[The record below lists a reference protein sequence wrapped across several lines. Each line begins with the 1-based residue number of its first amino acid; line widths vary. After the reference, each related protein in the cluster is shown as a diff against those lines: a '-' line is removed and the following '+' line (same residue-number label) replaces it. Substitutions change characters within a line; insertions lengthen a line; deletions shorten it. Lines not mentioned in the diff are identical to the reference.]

1 MTPAVVA
8 ADPVAAT
15 AAGAESAGFQ
25 MTGAASAGTGAAA
38 PSSSQHAPFK
48 GQRLGSRVPA
58 RWRIAGWI
66 LFTTALTLLAVL
78 LTVRSLMVNHAMAEA
93 HEAIA
98 QELLEFRAFSAEGV
112 DPTTAK
118 PFTSI
123 EKMLERY
130 LSRQSAAE
138 DEVILGSVDT
148 RVLYTP
154 TGALN
159 SASVPH
165 QLPQDKVLIDSI
177 RSGTAASGIS
187 QTSAGELHW
196 ARLPVVS
203 GQESGYLIVG
213 YYLAPRLAEVA
224 GTTLI
229 IFFVSL
235 GGLAVTAGMAWLV
248 AGRILRPV
256 REVRRVAADI
266 SETDLTARV
275 PVQGSDDISALA
287 LTFNTMLD
295 RIEVAYRTQ
304 RAFVDDA
311 SHELRTP
318 ITVIRGHLELM
329 EDNPNDRQRTLALVD
344 DELARM
350 GRIVT
355 DLLLLAKVDRP
366 GFTKLQE
373 TDAAALLLDIEAK
386 AQTLGARG
394 WPILEIAEG
403 DITVDPQRITQ
414 AILQLAANA
423 CQYSADGSTVSLG
436 SAFNGSGARRT
447 FSIWVADKGMGVA
460 AEEAAAIFGRFHRGE
475 AARHSSLSRPGA
487 GLGLAIVRSIAEA
500 HHGTAWVRSSAGE
513 GATFGLTVPAPEVT
527 ELLGSGEP
535 PKESVQLDQ
544 QEHDRLEPEPRQPE
558 QEDRPER
565 ATDEPRRE
573 RA

>member
-1 MTPAVVA
+1 MAVRGDVDRYEADQKTEVPGA
-8 ADPVAAT
+8 ADITEAPAEPPSPAGET
-15 AAGAESAGFQ
+15 AGDSG
-25 MTGAASAGTGAAA
+25 
-38 PSSSQHAPFK
+38 K
-48 GQRLGSRVPA
+48 LRGQRLGSKVPA

-78 LTVRSLMVNHAMAEA
+78 LTVRSLMVNHARTEA

-98 QELLEFRAFSAEGV
+98 QELSEFRAFSAEGV

-130 LSRQSAAE
+130 LSRQSAAQ
-138 DEVILGSVDT
+138 DEVILGSVDR

-154 TGALN
+154 TGALH
-159 SASVPH
+159 SSSISH
-165 QLPQDKVLIDSI
+165 RLPEDKALIDSI
-177 RSGTAASGIS
+177 RTGSASSGIA
-187 QTSAGELHW
+187 QTTGGELHW

-203 GQESGYLIVG
+203 GPETGYLIVG
-213 YYLAPRLAEVA
+213 YYMAPRLAGVA

-248 AGRILRPV
+248 AGQILRPV

-266 SETDLTARV
+266 SESDLTARV
-275 PVQGSDDISALA
+275 PVQGNDDISALA
-287 LTFNTMLD
+287 VTFNTMLD
-295 RIEVAYRTQ
+295 RLEVAYRTQ

-366 GFTKLQE
+366 GFTRLQDV
-373 TDAAALLLDIEAK
+373 DAAALLLDIEAK
-386 AQTLGARG
+386 AQTLGHRG

-403 DITVDPQRITQ
+403 NLKADPQRITQ
-414 AILQLAANA
+414 AVLQLATNA
-423 CQYSADGSTVSLG
+423 CQYSEEGSTVSLG
-436 SAFNGSGARRT
+436 SSFSGEGAGRT

-460 AEEAAAIFGRFHRGE
+460 EDEAAAIFGRFHRGE
-475 AARHSSLSRPGA
+475 ASRTSARSRPGA
-487 GLGLAIVRSIAEA
+487 GLGLAIVLSIAEA
-500 HHGTAWVRSSAGE
+500 HHGTAWVRSSAGK
-513 GATFGLTVPAPEVT
+513 GATFGLTIPAPDQPEHHQQDH
-527 ELLGSGEP
+527 
-535 PKESVQLDQ
+535 ESVTSPADGS
-544 QEHDRLEPEPRQPE
+544 R
-558 QEDRPER
+558 
-565 ATDEPRRE
+565 TDGSPTDGSRKGQ
-573 RA
+573 A